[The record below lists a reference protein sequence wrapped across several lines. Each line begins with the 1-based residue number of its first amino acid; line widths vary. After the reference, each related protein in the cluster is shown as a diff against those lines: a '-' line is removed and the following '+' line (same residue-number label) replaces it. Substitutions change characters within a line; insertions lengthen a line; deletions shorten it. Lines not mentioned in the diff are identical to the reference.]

1 METERYTFQ
10 TTVPKIVFPGATFAL
25 KCFYNSTL
33 LSANLYT
40 KKNADAV
47 PADASNAKPLI
58 KVRRAELGRR
68 GEFQEWAHAIDV
80 TQSIGGGTGVPDCYE
95 YDPKT
100 PGSVGKRVEDGFEAK
115 TSGDF
120 CSCGYANWDL

>member
-1 METERYTFQ
+1 MPTERYTFQ
-10 TTVPKIVFPGATFAL
+10 TTVPKIVYPGATFAL

-40 KKNADAV
+40 KKAADAV
-47 PADASNAKPLI
+47 PAEAATSAPLLRVRDDQGVSAI
-58 KVRRAELGRR
+58 K
-68 GEFQEWAHAIDV
+68 EWPHAIDV

-95 YDPKT
+95 YDPKE
-100 PGSVGKRVEDGFEAK
+100 PGSVGKRVEKGFEAK
-115 TSGDF
+115 GSGDF